1 MVLDT
6 EIRSKGRRSS
16 SYLWKQRG
24 KAQLPLG
31 HQHWTNCVFQ
41 GTPAQGKKRRR
52 AVLALE
58 SLLHMNALEARHK
71 HRLFTNIELC
81 FYTTNVNEQ
90 NKHGKSQYRLS
101 QSDF

>member
-6 EIRSKGRRSS
+6 GIRSRGRRSS
-16 SYLWKQRG
+16 SYLWKQRE
-24 KAQLPLG
+24 KAQLSLG
-31 HQHWTNCVFQ
+31 HQHWTDCVLQ

-52 AVLALE
+52 AGLAPE
-58 SLLHMNALEARHK
+58 PLLHTNALEARHE

-90 NKHGKSQYRLS
+90 NKHDKSQYRLS